1 MQIPDAPSATRLL
14 WTGGW
19 DSTFR
24 LLQLLF
30 VDRRTVQPYY
40 VIESLERRPGIPFE
54 RRAMDRIR
62 ELLAERNA
70 DAAARLRATIECS
83 LDDVAPNARV
93 SACFEHSLKHGFIG
107 GQYEWL
113 ARFCAQHGIDDM
125 ELSIHRDDQARKL
138 LLDLIDVT
146 RLRLDPRFTGDSRHE
161 LFKSFRFPLFD
172 SSKEQ
177 MRAEARSAGL
187 EEFMELT
194 WFCHRPIDGEPCG
207 VCNPCIYT
215 IQEGLGDRV
224 PPRGLQRYRLRVV
237 PRLRSAL
244 TRHTGLYLSARSLY
258 RCLRR

>member
-1 MQIPDAPSATRLL
+1 MQRPDEPSETRLL

-40 VIESLERRPGIPFE
+40 VIESLERRPGIPAE
-54 RRAMDRIR
+54 RRAMGRIR
-62 ELLAERNA
+62 ELLGERNP
-70 DAAARLRATIECS
+70 DAAARLHATIECP
-83 LDDVAPNARV
+83 LDDIAPNSRI
-93 SACFEHSLKHGFIG
+93 SACFERSLKYGFIG

-125 ELSIHRDDQARKL
+125 ELSIHRDDKARKL
-138 LLDLIDVT
+138 LVDLVDVT

-161 LFKSFRFPLFD
+161 LFKAFRFPLFD
-172 SSKEQ
+172 TSKQQ
-177 MRAEARSAGL
+177 MRTEARNAGL

-244 TRHTGLYLSARSLY
+244 TRHTALYLSARSLY
-258 RCLRR
+258 RSLRR